1 MGSRRQH
8 PVVKRGTMKL
18 YLISI
23 LAVWSCAEWGRVDGS
38 NHPNLPNFPSFDPR
52 TSQQNHPQEDSMEN
66 SPRSDYE
73 EECCPCNQKEH
84 GHGGGHGYKSNYGG
98 GYGYGGYDSPSYGSY
113 GTYGG
118 GYKSYGKGY
127 GGSGGYGGHK
137 FGGYGGHNFGGYG
150 GGHKY
155 GGHGDSDSTAG
166 KEEH

>member
-38 NHPNLPNFPSFDPR
+38 NHPNLPNFPNFDPR

-84 GHGGGHGYKSNYGG
+84 SHGGGYGHKSNYGGGHGYNSHYSGYGHPYGGHGYGKSHYGGGHGYKSHYGG
-98 GYGYGGYDSPSYGSY
+98 GYGYGGYDSPSYGS
-113 GTYGG
+113 
-118 GYKSYGKGY
+118 
-127 GGSGGYGGHK
+127 
-137 FGGYGGHNFGGYG
+137 
-150 GGHKY
+150 
-155 GGHGDSDSTAG
+155 
-166 KEEH
+166 